1 MYTTRQVTRS
11 IRLPS
16 LPYTRL
22 YLAQRHAS
30 VLATLPHSAEAEKP
44 ATVNPPSAPNA
55 PNTPTSSSSIASD
68 KVPTPN
74 EVAPP
79 TTAQKVRLT
88 LSELTKM
95 LETSQNLVSYLEQ
108 RYLQDAHG
116 GASYSLGGSDLAQE
130 IQEMRLIVEGLCKDM
145 KEMKAMVTVRRNKAE

>member
-1 MYTTRQVTRS
+1 MYTTRQVTHS

-16 LPYTRL
+16 LTYTRFH
-22 YLAQRHAS
+22 LAQRHAS
-30 VLATLPHSAEAEKP
+30 VLATLPHSAEAVKP

-55 PNTPTSSSSIASD
+55 PNAPISSSSIASD

-79 TTAQKVRLT
+79 TTVQKVRLT

-95 LETSQNLVSYLEQ
+95 LETSQNLVCYLEQ

-116 GASYSLGGSDLAQE
+116 GTSYSLGGSDLVLEVQE
-130 IQEMRLIVEGLCKDM
+130 LRQIVEGLRKDM
-145 KEMKAMVTVRRNKAE
+145 KEMKAMVTVRRDKAE